1 MHYEASQHWHQAEVI
16 RDAAREVERI
26 DLYETVLVEYEEFVA
41 TQADTARRIRDLLDL
56 SRFYHREFGVHFEK
70 RHAYRDQLY
79 RVLAGD
85 LPAIGDARTEARN
98 QYAMTEGLGLPRLE
112 RLARFGIAA

>member
-1 MHYEASQHWHQAEVI
+1 M
-16 RDAAREVERI
+16 
-26 DLYETVLVEYEEFVA
+26 
-41 TQADTARRIRDLLDL
+41 
-56 SRFYHREFGVHFEK
+56 
-70 RHAYRDQLY
+70 Y